1 MKGIFSWL
9 IIIFVL
15 GFVSCKN
22 EITSLQPN
30 SAQNSP
36 VVTNTTNCFTYSVNA
51 NQYSDETQ
59 STLNFRSDSL
69 IVTLTCSEYLSG
81 QAIIAVRDSLSAVIF
96 SDTVMSNKTIT
107 VVGMKTNR
115 PKSSYVMLDKF
126 TGKFVF
132 TLIGQQI

>member
-1 MKGIFSWL
+1 MKSIFSWL

-15 GFVSCKN
+15 GFISCRN
-22 EITSLQPN
+22 EITSLQPT

-51 NQYSDETQ
+51 NQFSDESQ

-81 QAIIAVRDSLSAVIF
+81 QAIVAVRDSLNAVIF
-96 SDTVMSNKTIT
+96 SDTVVSNKTIT

-115 PKSSYVMLDKF
+115 PKLSHVMLDKF

-132 TLIGQQI
+132 TLVGQ